1 MIMQGR
7 EYLFEENEQAKDFKE
22 VEQLNQKEWGEFV
35 FENIFKIYSTSS
47 GIDKNKLI
55 NIRGKFPYI
64 TRSEKTNGIDFFI
77 GIQNEKY
84 VQDKKNVITVSLDIQ
99 AVFYQGHSFYTGQNF
114 KYYQMKN

>member
-1 MIMQGR
+1 MQGR

-84 VQDKKNVITVSLDIQ
+84 VQDKKMSLQLAWIFKRFFIKVIHFIQ
-99 AVFYQGHSFYTGQNF
+99 VRISNTI
-114 KYYQMKN
+114 K